1 MSTKRTGSP
10 RASRGATDTSTG
22 PGMDQGQG
30 LSAEEERAIRMRFG
44 VAGSDDLPL
53 PDKSGGDP
61 AVLAKLQEIERRAF
75 AMTGRSPSGG
85 LAEPATKSKIVAAL
99 KDKTEAPVAAATK
112 SKTRGR

>member
-22 PGMDQGQG
+22 PGMDQKG
-30 LSAEEERAIRMRFG
+30 LSAEEERALRMRFG
-44 VAGSDDLPL
+44 VAGGDDLPL